1 MDFTHSTLVLVQ
13 CNESDPLAGWLA
25 ASQDQ
30 LSNQDKWLLCWQKG
44 SPCICEESILRRS
57 LLLLS
62 STEEYLLDLTVSF
75 HLPKLAV
82 FRTGPPCTL
91 QCTALICIRA
101 IVRKTLHCNV
111 IAAICNMHYCKIQI
125 SIALQCYCSDAST
138 CRWLESRPVSL
149 QSAWCDLG
157 RCNREALLAEMTSV
171 SDFYMKSI
179 PHFAKMF
186 VNWWHEWG
194 RTEW

>member
-1 MDFTHSTLVLVQ
+1 MDTTQSTLVLVQ

-57 LLLLS
+57 LLLSS

-82 FRTGPPCTL
+82 FRTGPPCAL

-111 IAAICNMHYCKIQI
+111 IAAMCITALFKQALHCNVTVVICI
-125 SIALQCYCSDAST
+125 SMKMT
-138 CRWLESRPVSL
+138 CE
-149 QSAWCDLG
+149 
-157 RCNREALLAEMTSV
+157 
-171 SDFYMKSI
+171 
-179 PHFAKMF
+179 
-186 VNWWHEWG
+186 
-194 RTEW
+194 